1 MSCPGSLRRVRVALL
16 AAVAALVTLVAG
28 CGPDKPEDD
37 LSRFVAPA
45 SGQVNAST
53 TQ

>member
-1 MSCPGSLRRVRVALL
+1 M
-16 AAVAALVTLVAG
+16 AALVTLVAG
-28 CGPDKPEDD
+28 CGPDEPEDD

-45 SGQVNAST
+45 PDWINDSP

>member
-1 MSCPGSLRRVRVALL
+1 MSCPGSLGLVRVVLL
-16 AAVAALVTLVAG
+16 AAVAALVALVAG

-45 SGQVNAST
+45 PGWVSDSAGR
-53 TQ
+53 

>member
-1 MSCPGSLRRVRVALL
+1 MRVVLL

-28 CGPDKPEDD
+28 CGPDEPEDD

-45 SGQVNAST
+45 PSLVTDSIT
-53 TQ
+53 E

>member
-1 MSCPGSLRRVRVALL
+1 
-16 AAVAALVTLVAG
+16 VAALVTLVAS

-45 SGQVNAST
+45 PAQVDAAPVE
-53 TQ
+53 